1 MLMQRSSTERLS
13 DTPESITLAHP
24 LLQAV
29 AIGFHPKLGWGGGR
43 GDVAPHL
50 GNPGSA
56 TDI

>member
-1 MLMQRSSTERLS
+1 MQRSSTERLS

-29 AIGFHPKLGWGGGR
+29 TIGFHPKLGGAGGCC
-43 GDVAPHL
+43 PHL